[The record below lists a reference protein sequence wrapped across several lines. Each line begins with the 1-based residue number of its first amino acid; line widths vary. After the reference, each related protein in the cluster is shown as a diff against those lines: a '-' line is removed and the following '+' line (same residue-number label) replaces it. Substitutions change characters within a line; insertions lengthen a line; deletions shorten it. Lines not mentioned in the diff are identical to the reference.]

1 VTTALLKILDLFKP
15 IYLWQGVDYAQL
27 RAIVGIKLEMDNR
40 RVPTYRVHQTENSN
54 ATFAWTVFIY
64 FILGGALAFLLAF
77 LPSLIFAYSIY
88 HAYLM
93 VMIIMTLVSD
103 FSAVLLDTSDN
114 TIVLPR
120 PITNKTFYAARATHI
135 LLYIG
140 LISLALAIGPIV
152 ITFFIHGTGAGLA
165 AVVTSFLTVFLS
177 VALTNGFYLLL
188 MRFTTE
194 DRLKNVINYFQIG
207 MTIFMMGGYQ
217 MLPRLFTKTMMED
230 LSGDTP
236 WWSLLIPPMWMAN
249 TIQLFKDF
257 QFDGISLTTAALA
270 LLFPFIAW
278 WAINRY
284 LTPYF
289 TQKLADLGT
298 ASARGTDGQKKISS
312 KTKGNA
318 WASSIAR
325 TGLEKAAFNLASFGF
340 SRDRKLKLRI
350 YPALGYL
357 IVLIFVFIFRA
368 RPEEATWVQ
377 YLAKLASSETH
388 LIAIYACIYLV
399 VVATY
404 EIHFTDDYKASWIF
418 QSAPLKEP
426 GYLLIGT
433 MKSIFLRF
441 FVPMYAATSLLVLL
455 IWKANALI
463 DLIFGFCASLLL
475 ILIMGVIAEK
485 HLPLSLQPSVRNQG
499 GSMARAIITFLIL
512 AVVGGGHYLLAK
524 FDFILWI
531 ACPVFIIVSWMIL
544 KLFKKLKWEDIEIT

>member
-1 VTTALLKILDLFKP
+1 MTAVLLKFLDLFKP
-15 IYLWQGVDYAQL
+15 IYVWQGVDYGQL
-27 RAIVGIKLEMDNR
+27 RAIVGIKLKMDNR
-40 RVPTYRVHQTENSN
+40 RAPTFRAQQTENSN
-54 ATFAWTVFIY
+54 AAFAWTVFIY
-64 FILGGALAFLLAF
+64 FILGGAFAFLLF
-77 LPSLIFAYSIY
+77 FVPSLVFVYSIY

-120 PITNKTFYAARATHI
+120 PISNKTFYAARATHI

-140 LISLALAIGPIV
+140 LISLALATGPIA
-152 ITFFIHGTGAGLA
+152 ITFFVHGISAGLTT
-165 AVVTSFLTVFLS
+165 VVTSFLSVFLS

-194 DRLKNVINYFQIG
+194 DRLKNLINYFQIG
-207 MTIFMMGGYQ
+207 MTILMMGGYQ
-217 MLPRLFTKTMMED
+217 ILPRLFTKTMMEN

-249 TIQLFKDF
+249 TVQLFKDF
-257 QFDGISLTTAALA
+257 HFNGIALTSALMA
-270 LLFPFIAW
+270 LVFPFISW

-289 TQKLADLGT
+289 TQKLADLGA
-298 ASARGTDGQKKISS
+298 ASSDKSNEQKKMLSGRTGDARG
-312 KTKGNA
+312 
-318 WASSIAR
+318 SSIAR

-340 SRDRKLKLRI
+340 SRDRKIKLRI

-357 IVLIFVFIFRA
+357 IVLIFVFIFQA
-368 RPEEATWVQ
+368 KPEETTWVQ

-418 QSAPLKEP
+418 QSAPLKKP

-433 MKSIFLRF
+433 MKSIFIRF

-455 IWKANALI
+455 IWKANAII

-475 ILIMGVIAEK
+475 MLIMGVIAEK

-544 KLFKKLKWEDIEIT
+544 KLFEKLKWEDIEIT

>member
-1 VTTALLKILDLFKP
+1 MTAVLLKILDLFKP
-15 IYLWQGVDYAQL
+15 IYQWQGVDYGQL

-40 RVPTYRVHQTENSN
+40 RPPTYQTHRKEDSN
-54 ATFAWTVFIY
+54 ATFMWMVFMY
-64 FILGGALAFLLAF
+64 FILGGMLAFLLVF
-77 LPSLIFAYSIY
+77 VPSLVFIYSIY
-88 HAYLM
+88 HSFLM
-93 VMIIMTLVSD
+93 VMITMTLVSD
-103 FSAVLLDTSDN
+103 FSSVLLDTSDN

-120 PITNKTFYAARATHI
+120 PISNKTFYAARATHI

-140 LISLALAIGPIV
+140 LISLALAIGPI
-152 ITFFIHGTGAGLA
+152 ITTFFIHGISAGLA
-165 AVVTSFLTVFLS
+165 TVVTSFLTVFLS

-194 DRLKNVINYFQIG
+194 ERLKNVINYFQIG
-207 MTIFMMGGYQ
+207 MAILMMGGNQ
-217 MLPRLFTKTMMED
+217 ILPRLFTKPMVEGV
-230 LSGDTP
+230 SSEIP

-257 QFDGISLTTAALA
+257 QFDGIALTTAALA

-298 ASARGTDGQKKISS
+298 ASARGTEGQKKISS

-325 TGLEKAAFNLASFGF
+325 TGLEKAAFNLSSFGF

-357 IVLIFVFIFRA
+357 IVLIFVFIFRGK
-368 RPEEATWVQ
+368 PEETTWVE
-377 YLAKLASSETH
+377 YLTNLASSETH

-418 QSAPLKEP
+418 QSAPLKKP

-433 MKSIFLRF
+433 MKSIFIRF
-441 FVPMYAATSLLVLL
+441 FVPMYAATSLLVLF
-455 IWKANALI
+455 IWKANALV
-463 DLIFGFCASLLL
+463 DLIFGFCTSLLL
-475 ILIMGVIAEK
+475 MLIIGVIAEK

-544 KLFKKLKWEDIEIT
+544 KLFEKLKWEDIEIT